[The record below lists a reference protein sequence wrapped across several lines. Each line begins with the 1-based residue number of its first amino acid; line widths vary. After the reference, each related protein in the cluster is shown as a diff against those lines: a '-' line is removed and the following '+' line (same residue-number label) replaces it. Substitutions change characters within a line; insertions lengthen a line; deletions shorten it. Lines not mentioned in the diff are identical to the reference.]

1 MFTTFLASLNS
12 DGVNKLGELKTVL
25 ENHLDVKIE
34 SIESER
40 SIVDEVVL
48 KTKLPL
54 CFIIIK
60 KNMDEDMVRLC
71 YLNNTNNINWAETI
85 YLVGIFGKY
94 AIINNT
100 RTPEKLI
107 KRFESIK
114 PISIPFENGKPV
126 KHVVMKIYHIA
137 ELDQYDDFEN
147 LETFKKSFQSPS
159 VQTNRSTRRIRF
171 KNNNPPRMGNPS
183 ASKRSNG
190 SYSRS
195 KKSKNPNNSS
205 RSKTENKTENKP
217 VSVRRMIQ
225 L

>member
-1 MFTTFLASLNS
+1 MFTTFLAFLNS
-12 DGVNKLGELKTVL
+12 DGVNELGELKTVL
-25 ENHLDVKIE
+25 ENHLHVNIE
-34 SIESER
+34 SSRESER

-48 KTKLPL
+48 KTERPL

-71 YLNNTNNINWAETI
+71 YLNNTNNINWEKTI

-94 AIINNT
+94 AIINKP

-137 ELDQYDDFEN
+137 ELDENDDFEN
-147 LETFKKSFQSPS
+147 EKTFKKSFQSPS
-159 VQTNRSTRRIRF
+159 VQTNRSTPRRIRF
-171 KNNNPPRMGNPS
+171 ENNNLNPPRIGNPS
-183 ASKRSNG
+183 PSKGRKGN
-190 SYSRS
+190 YSRS
-195 KKSKNPNNSS
+195 KKSKNPNPA
-205 RSKTENKTENKP
+205 RQITY
-217 VSVRRMIQ
+217 